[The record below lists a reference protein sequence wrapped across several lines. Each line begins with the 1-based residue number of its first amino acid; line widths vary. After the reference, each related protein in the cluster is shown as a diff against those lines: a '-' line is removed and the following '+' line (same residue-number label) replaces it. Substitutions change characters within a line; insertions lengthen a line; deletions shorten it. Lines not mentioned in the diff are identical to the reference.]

1 MSEISNISNI
11 SNTTTTSPVYEA
23 AAKEQVAKDTV
34 KDKIKEDAVETGVV
48 YEKSSESSSKQT
60 KTYKP
65 NPELVE
71 KLKKDQETRKQ
82 QLLDLVRKMFNQQAT
97 TVATANVDI
106 KIPSED
112 ELWKTLASGK
122 FEVDE
127 ETKKQA
133 TEDIS
138 EDGYWGVNK
147 TSERILDFAN
157 ALTGGDPSKLQTM
170 VDAFKKGYEQ
180 AEKTWGGKLPEISQ
194 KTYNAVMNGFKK
206 LAEENGITLT
216 GIEELKDE
224 SDQET

>member
-97 TVATANVDI
+97 TAATANVDI

-216 GIEELKDE
+216 GIEELKEE

>member
-1 MSEISNISNI
+1 MSEISNISSI

-224 SDQET
+224 SNQET

>member
-1 MSEISNISNI
+1 MSAISNISSI

-97 TVATANVDI
+97 TVATADVDI

-224 SDQET
+224 SNQET

>member
-1 MSEISNISNI
+1 MSEITNISSI

-216 GIEELKDE
+216 GIEELKEE

>member
-216 GIEELKDE
+216 RIEELKEE

>member
-1 MSEISNISNI
+1 MSEISNISSI

-97 TVATANVDI
+97 TAATANVDI

>member
-1 MSEISNISNI
+1 MSEITNISSI

-224 SDQET
+224 SNQET

>member
-1 MSEISNISNI
+1 MSEISNISSI

-97 TVATANVDI
+97 TAATADVDI

-224 SDQET
+224 SNQET